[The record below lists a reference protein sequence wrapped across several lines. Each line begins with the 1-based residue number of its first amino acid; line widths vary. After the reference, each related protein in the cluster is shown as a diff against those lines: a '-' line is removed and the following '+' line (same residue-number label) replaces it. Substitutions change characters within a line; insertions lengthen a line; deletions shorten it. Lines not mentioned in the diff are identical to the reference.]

1 MDRQEVIRRAGKE
14 LREAEQNL
22 LNGRK
27 NKASKS
33 QINDLERKVEYRKA
47 VYSYVSYSGTTT

>member
-27 NKASKS
+27 NKASKI

-47 VYSYVSYSGTTT
+47 VCSYVSYSGTTT